1 MQGLLL
7 DICINLLAL
16 SLVDFHS
23 RLLDPG
29 VDLGI
34 RVIAAIAATRCET
47 LAVEGIF
54 EYLGILVGAS
64 YPAQRVDLKG
74 GFHNLGIKRGELKST
89 YLKVDSRIMY
99 LLLQSYRQQS

>member
-34 RVIAAIAATRCET
+34 RVITAIAAARCET
-47 LAVEGIF
+47 LTVEGIF
-54 EYLGILVGAS
+54 EYLWILVGAS

-74 GFHNLGIKRGELKST
+74 AFHNVGIKRGEIERT
-89 YLKVDSRIMY
+89 YLKIDSRRV
-99 LLLQSYRQQS
+99 SF